1 MSGQDSPIPSHH
13 EIAQQLD
20 RIVRSPSFSHADKQ
34 ASLLSFIVRAALK
47 GDEISEKIIAGKF
60 FPPYDPESTIVRTNL
75 SHLRKR
81 LAKYYA
87 AEGRNDPVTVI
98 VPQGRSYK
106 PAFGYNGLS
115 VSAVRCA
122 QGFYYL
128 ERAELL
134 AASGEFY
141 NETQLSDYIPGFTG
155 LAHADLLINVFRP
168 HGKYES
174 YHLIEENIA
183 EALKMNP
190 GNCEAH
196 VLAGAAHACR
206 CQWDAAKAEFDTA
219 LAIDGLA
226 TRGNWWYIY
235 HLLVAGDAQQALQLA
250 DAKLNR
256 NLASPLTI
264 ALAAGVYYLLGSFD
278 VAGKL
283 LHVSFRLNPGFWPTL
298 LTSACVALASDE
310 QPEEPLHIMENIPEV
325 HADIFPGLRVLCLA
339 RAGKDKQ
346 ARALAEKSMRDT
358 PPMSPA
364 QIALAHLGLGEKE
377 KAIRALA
384 RGRDSGDPIMAL
396 LEICPLFGPLQNR
409 RAFQTLL
416 RKMRFPTTT

>member
-1 MSGQDSPIPSHH
+1 MSGQDSPTPSHH
-13 EIAQQLD
+13 EIAQQLG
-20 RIVRSPSFSHADKQ
+20 RIVRSKSFSHADKR

-47 GDEISEKIIAGKF
+47 GEEISEKIIAGAL

-81 LAKYYA
+81 LAEYYA
-87 AEGRNDPVTVI
+87 KEGRGDPVTVI

-141 NETQLSDYIPGFTG
+141 NETQFSDYIPGFTG
-155 LAHADLLINVFRP
+155 LAHADLLINAFRL
-168 HGKYES
+168 HGKFTP
-174 YHLIEENIA
+174 YHVIEENIA

-190 GNCEAH
+190 GNYEAH

-206 CQWDAAKAEFDTA
+206 CRWDAAKKAFDTA
-219 LAIDGLA
+219 LAIDDLA

-235 HLLVAGDAQQALQLA
+235 HLLVAGEAQQALQLA

-264 ALAAGVYYLLGSFD
+264 ALAAGVYYLLGSLEAAGTLLT
-278 VAGKL
+278 VA
-283 LHVSFRLNPGFWPTL
+283 FRLNPGFWPTL
-298 LTSACVALASDE
+298 LTSASVALASDE
-310 QPEEPLHIMENIPEV
+310 QPDEPLHIMENIPEV
-325 HADIFPGLRVLCLA
+325 HADVFPGLRVLCLA
-339 RAGKDKQ
+339 KAGKEKQ

-358 PPMSPA
+358 PPMSPT
-364 QIALAHLGLGEKE
+364 QIALAHLGLSEKE
-377 KAIRALA
+377 RAIRALA
-384 RGRDSGDPIMAL
+384 RGCDDGDPIMAL

-409 RAFQTLL
+409 RPFRALL
-416 RKMRFPTTT
+416 SKMRFPSTR